1 MTDFI
6 PTLPDETQNKN
17 LLPLF
22 ERAAQFVGE
31 HATFSTAD
39 LQRHLSCGYGS
50 VVKVIDALLSL
61 GVIEK
66 TEGDKPYRART
77 SD

>member
-1 MTDFI
+1 MTEYT
-6 PTLPDETQNKN
+6 PVLPDETKPKN

-22 ERAAQFVGE
+22 ERAAQFVGD
-31 HATFSTAD
+31 HAAFSTAD

-50 VVKVIDALLSL
+50 VTKVIDALLSL

-66 TEGDKPYRART
+66 TEDETPYRSRIT
-77 SD
+77 D

>member
-1 MTDFI
+1 MTEY
-6 PTLPDETQNKN
+6 TVELPNETEVKN

-22 ERAAQFVGE
+22 ERAVAFVGD
-31 HATFSTAD
+31 HAAFSTAD

-50 VVKVIDALLSL
+50 VAKVIDALLSL

-66 TEGDKPYRART
+66 TEGETPYRARIT
-77 SD
+77 D